1 MNVRFADQEFIPAG
15 SPLEEVDRVM
25 AKHRSWDAVVNLGI
39 LPPDDVG
46 GGALAIQHKSI
57 SDWFQWQVAHL
68 TGGAITA
75 DTDPFDIRTKICMVE
90 SLLQASVD
98 KGETEDTVPGYPLKH
113 TFADGVYV
121 REISIPA
128 GHMVVGK
135 IHRHEHLNFISKGRV
150 TVITEQGGVEEL
162 VAPVTMIS
170 PPGVKRLLFTHE
182 DTVWTT
188 VHVTNERDLDKIEEQ
203 VIAKKFT
210 DMGLEQPDL
219 NTTRRLT

>member
-1 MNVRFADQEFIPAG
+1 MTRFADQEFIPVGA
-15 SPLEEVDRVM
+15 SVEEIDK
-25 AKHRSWDAVVNLGI
+25 AIERSRTWGAVVNLGI
-39 LPPDDVG
+39 EPAQDIG
-46 GGALAIQHKSI
+46 GGTLAIQHRGI
-57 SDWFQWQVAHL
+57 SEWFQWQVAHL
-68 TGGAITA
+68 TGGPVTA

-90 SLLQASVD
+90 ALLQKSID
-98 KGETEDTVPGYPLKH
+98 GGETSDTVPGYPLKH

-219 NTTRRLT
+219 NSTRRLT

>member
-1 MNVRFADQEFIPAG
+1 MNRFEDQGFIPAG
-15 SPLEEVDRVM
+15 SPVEQVDRELERC
-25 AKHRSWDAVVNLGI
+25 RSWDAVVNLGVA
-39 LPPDDVG
+39 PPQDVG
-46 GGALAIQHKSI
+46 GRSLAIQHKSI
-57 SDWFQWQVAHL
+57 TEWFQWQVAHL
-68 TGGAITA
+68 TGGPVTA
-75 DTDPFDIRTKICMVE
+75 NTDPLEIRAKICKVE
-90 SLLQASVD
+90 ALLQKSVD
-98 KGETEDTVPGYPLKH
+98 SGETTDTAPGYPVKH
-113 TFADGVYV
+113 RFADGVYV

-150 TVITEQGGVEEL
+150 TVITEHGGVEEL
-162 VAPVTMIS
+162 IAPVTMIS

-188 VHVTNERDLDKIEEQ
+188 VHVTKERDLDKIEEQ

-219 NTTRRLT
+219 NFSRRLT